1 MLTIFAEDPGSP
13 DARALMDELSDTLVS
28 ITGDAGR
35 SSFDPE
41 DVRHPQARFVV
52 ARDAQSRPVGCGA
65 LRPLQPGI
73 AELKRM
79 FARPGTRGVGSA
91 LLAFLEAEAAALG
104 YRALWLSTRVV
115 NERAIGFYESRGYA
129 RIPNF
134 GHYAG
139 HTQSVCLAKALP
151 AESLPGTDPRQPP

>member
-1 MLTIFAEDPGSP
+1 MLTITAEDPGSP
-13 DARALMDELSDTLVS
+13 DARALMDELSDTLAA
-28 ITGDAGR
+28 ITGDPGR
-35 SSFDPE
+35 SSFDPD
-41 DVRHPQARFVV
+41 DVRHPQARFAL
-52 ARDAQSRPVGCGA
+52 ARDARSMPLGCGA

-79 FARPGTRGVGSA
+79 YARPGTRGVGSA

-115 NERAIGFYESRGYA
+115 NERAIGFYTARGYV

-134 GHYAG
+134 GRYAG
-139 HTQSVCLAKALP
+139 RTQSVCLAKALD
-151 AESLPGTDPRQPP
+151 SSTNTDPRQTP